1 MDTKNPND
9 YKQHR
14 ETVEDFYIS
23 KYEVTVDLYKSVTG
37 KNPTSA
43 RDTTDEMKRPVENIS
58 GYDCIDFLNALSRL
72 EGFEECYS
80 FKNGKWTCD
89 FSKNG
94 YRLPTL
100 PEWEY
105 AALGGSLSKGYKY
118 SGSDKISEVGW
129 YDENSGGHAHQV
141 GLLKPNELGLYD
153 MSGNVGERCW
163 NPSYKG
169 ENPAHVGRGG
179 CWIFYE
185 GYCTPD
191 YRFVTTE
198 NYTGEELGTAPLPCK
213 RGLLFWRHAGVP
225 VFPKKK
231 SITFNI
237 SLAQKDIECV
247 EYVVVHELIHLIEP
261 NHSTNFYRITAL
273 LLYHSKS
280 RTEKS
285 T

>member
-1 MDTKNPND
+1 MKIKRFFTMLSSALMILAFSSNAFAQRSGGESENLVFVKGGTFLSSSSTKNPSD
-9 YKQHR
+9 YTTHR
-14 ETVEDFYIS
+14 ERVGDFYIS
-23 KYEVTVDLYKSVTG
+23 KYEVTVALYKKVTG

-43 RDTTDEMKRPVENIS
+43 RDGTDEMNRPVENIS
-58 GYDCIDFLNALSRL
+58 GYDCIAFLNALSRL
-72 EGFEECYS
+72 ENLDECYRLE
-80 FKNGKWTCD
+80 NGKWTCD

-105 AALGGSLSKGYKY
+105 AARGGSLSRGYKY
-118 SGSDKISEVGW
+118 SGSNRIGEVGW

-141 GLLKPNELGLYD
+141 GLLEPNELGLYD

-198 NYTGEELGTAPLPCK
+198 NYTGEGLGL
-213 RGLLFWRHAGVP
+213 RLV
-225 VFPKKK
+225 
-231 SITFNI
+231 
-237 SLAQKDIECV
+237 
-247 EYVVVHELIHLIEP
+247 
-261 NHSTNFYRITAL
+261 
-273 LLYHSKS
+273 
-280 RTEKS
+280 RTKM
-285 T
+285 